1 MKVSS
6 YPVGAELAPPGRQ
19 VKGLPLRDVV
29 PAIGF
34 RPVGDC
40 VISDIY
46 PIYIKLTLKG
56 GDIMAD
62 ENQNL
67 NAQPT
72 GFDSETLAK
81 LTTELAGDVDLYNK
95 VINTMQEKEQQI
107 LQARDEL
114 NTYKQKLE
122 EAEQRGQQYL
132 NQISNLLAK
141 IPVGESRTPQTFEQ
155 KLEEIKNRPWSK

>member
-1 MKVSS
+1 
-6 YPVGAELAPPGRQ
+6 
-19 VKGLPLRDVV
+19 
-29 PAIGF
+29 
-34 RPVGDC
+34 
-40 VISDIY
+40 
-46 PIYIKLTLKG
+46 
-56 GDIMAD
+56 MAD
-62 ENQNL
+62 NQNQ
-67 NAQPT
+67 NEQVT

-114 NTYKQKLE
+114 NVYKQKLE

-155 KLEEIKNRPWSK
+155 KLEEIKNRAWSK